1 MLNFTY
7 LDWLIIL
14 VYIFLIIS
22 TGYYAKRY
30 VGKIS
35 DFLIADRSMGFHLG
49 LVSLMSSEIGII
61 TYMYLAE
68 AGYTNGFV
76 ALMIGVPFFIVF
88 LFLGKTGFIIQPLLD
103 MKIMTIPELFQK
115 KFGKGVR
122 FYAAF
127 LMAIGGIINFG
138 VFPGVEARFINTIT
152 GIPQDYL
159 LLTMVILLT
168 IVLIYTAVG
177 GMVSVIVTNY
187 IQFILLSFG
196 MVFITVFGVLKIGW
210 SNIVQTVQVNF
221 NTQGFN
227 PFSEG
232 GNFGWS
238 FILWQLLFQLAVLT
252 IAPYITLRLFSS
264 KDSKTGRRI
273 FTWSSIMFLAR
284 AVIPIFWGILAL
296 AYLSQKAD
304 DPLQALP
311 LMILNLTPKGILGL
325 IFAAFLAASM
335 STYASYLLSWSSV
348 ISQDLLDVALRQITK
363 KDISNRTQLI
373 ISRCT
378 MTGVILFIIW
388 WSFYYKAEG
397 LLYFY
402 LMLAVN
408 LFLAGTLVSA
418 IFGIYVTDQK
428 FGLVKARSLGSYL
441 AFTFG
446 AFPTIWYFFPDHP
459 PASQLGMWGFILAFV
474 GMIIGSVV
482 QNLFY
487 PVKLEESQL

>member
-1 MLNFTY
+1 VNLSY

-14 VYIFLIIS
+14 VYITLIIY
-22 TGYYAKRY
+22 TGYLAKKY
-30 VGKIS
+30 IAKIS
-35 DFLIADRSMGFHLG
+35 DFLVADRSMGFHLG

-76 ALMIGVPFFIVF
+76 ALIIGIPFFIVF
-88 LFLGKTGFIIQPLLD
+88 LFLGKTGFIIKPLLE

-138 VFPGVEARFINTIT
+138 VFPGVEAKFINTIT
-152 GIPQDYL
+152 GIPQEYL
-159 LLTMVILLT
+159 LFTMVVLLT

-177 GMVSVIVTNY
+177 GMVSVIITNY
-187 IQFILLSFG
+187 VQFILLSLG
-196 MVFITVFGVLKIGW
+196 MVFITVFGVIKIGW
-210 SNIVQTVQVNF
+210 HNIVNAVQVNF
-221 NTQGFN
+221 NLQGFN
-227 PFSEG
+227 PFVEG

-238 FILWQLLFQLAVLT
+238 FLLWQLLFQLAVLT
-252 IAPYITLRLFSS
+252 IAPYITMRLFSS
-264 KDSKTGRRI
+264 KDSKTGKKI

-296 AYLSQKAD
+296 AYLVQKPD

-311 LMILNLTPKGILGL
+311 LMILGLTPKGILGL
-325 IFAAFLAASM
+325 IFAALLAASM

-348 ISQDLLDVALRQITK
+348 ISQDLLDVAIKRFTK
-363 KDISNRTQLI
+363 KEISNKTQLI

-378 MTGVILFIIW
+378 MAGVILFIIW
-388 WSFYYKAEG
+388 WSFIYQAEG
-397 LLYFY
+397 LLFFY

-418 IFGIYVTDQK
+418 VFGIYFMKDK
-428 FGLVKARSLGSYL
+428 FGLLKARPLGSYL
-441 AFTFG
+441 AFTLG
-446 AFPTIWYFFPDHP
+446 ALPTIWYFLPDHP
-459 PASQLGMWGFILAFV
+459 SASQLGVWGFILAFI
-474 GMIIGSVV
+474 GMIIGSLI
-482 QNLFY
+482 QNILR
-487 PVKLEESQL
+487 PKSIEEMGN